1 MAIAV
6 RKFKETIELGS
17 PIFRRLR
24 SHKFFPVVIISLLV
38 LVAAVTHVW
47 QRVAVIHLVKDVSIL
62 RAENRSLIDDSKKIQ
77 SQISRL
83 AMTSR
88 IEKIA
93 RDSLGLHRIPADRL
107 FTLVSGET
115 ESMPLDELSAMFS
128 SIKRVAEYM
137 PAITPAEASAQ
148 ELRTVNVDTLKS
160 ESLE

>member
-6 RKFKETIELGS
+6 RKFKETIELSS

-24 SHKFFPVVIISLLV
+24 SHKYFPVVVISLLV

-47 QRVAVIHLVKDVSIL
+47 QRVAVMHLVKDVSIL
-62 RAENRSLIDDSKKIQ
+62 RAENKSLVEDSKKLQ

-83 AMTSR
+83 VMTSR

-93 RDSLGLHRIPADRL
+93 HDSLGLSRIPADRL
-107 FTLVSGET
+107 FTLVTEES
-115 ESMPLDELSAMFS
+115 ESMPSDELSVMFS

-137 PAITPAEASAQ
+137 PAITPAEASAR